1 MQIFKKMEGGKRH
14 WPSPS
19 KCPTEGRTHR
29 WGCGAERPRDSRQG
43 DSRPPPHPH
52 RWPARFLGARPLLS
66 PSCSVGRGLPGAE
79 WWVTPAGLSGRP
91 NKGSSPFLPFC
102 IQPEPLVP
110 NPPPRR
116 QPGGLSCIPYGR
128 PPLIWEGLS
137 RHLEKTPG
145 GEEAWVQPQPVE
157 RPQGAWVGLR
167 VGSCGFRLLGK
178 HTISWYLDSL

>member
-1 MQIFKKMEGGKRH
+1 MNENDKEGKKCKFLRKWKVEKRH

-91 NKGSSPFLPFC
+91 NKRSSPFLPFC

-110 NPPPRR
+110 NPPPPPPTRGSKLHSIWMATLDL
-116 QPGGLSCIPYGR
+116 GGVVAAP
-128 PPLIWEGLS
+128 
-137 RHLEKTPG
+137 
-145 GEEAWVQPQPVE
+145 
-157 RPQGAWVGLR
+157 
-167 VGSCGFRLLGK
+167 
-178 HTISWYLDSL
+178 